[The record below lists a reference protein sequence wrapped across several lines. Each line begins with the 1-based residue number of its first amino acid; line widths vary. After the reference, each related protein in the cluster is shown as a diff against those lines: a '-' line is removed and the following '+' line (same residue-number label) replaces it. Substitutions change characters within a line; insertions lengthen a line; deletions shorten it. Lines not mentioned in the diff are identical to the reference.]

1 MARVESRVAQGGH
14 DVEREKIISRYEK
27 SLAHI
32 KELLE
37 ICDILHVYDN
47 TIEPKRIIR
56 KHKDDISVFENE
68 LWSEE
73 QILALM

>member
-1 MARVESRVAQGGH
+1 VAQGGH
-14 DVEREKIISRYEK
+14 NVARDKIISRYEK
-27 SLAHI
+27 SLANI

-56 KHKDDISVFENE
+56 KHKEDISVFAND

-73 QILALM
+73 QILSLMNP